1 MNIGIF
7 TDTYFP
13 QINGV
18 ATSSLVLKKQLE
30 KLGHKVYI
38 FTTADSEAEED
49 STVFRVPGIPLSFL
63 PTHRLAL
70 LPPPRLLLKIRELD
84 LDIVHTQSE
93 FSMGILG
100 HFVAKACDIPHVH
113 TFHTMYVHYVHYVA
127 NGNLISPAMVKHFL
141 RVFCNSADL
150 IVAPNEKARD
160 GLIDYGVKRPIRIIP
175 TGIDFTPFTPDINS
189 ADAVSELKADLGVP
203 QDCPT
208 VVTVGRLS
216 KEKSA
221 DVILNGFEKVLKAVP
236 RARLIVVGG
245 GPALEDLQEQAVSL
259 NISDKVIFTGF
270 VSWNDV
276 GRYYQLGDVFV
287 SASTTETQGL
297 TYFEAMAAHVPVAAK
312 NDPSIHNLIAN
323 RVTGFLFD
331 KDEELPSLLC
341 DVLADKA
348 MRLSVSAAAY
358 QSIRPLSAGN
368 FGKSIARLYHEV
380 IYCCPEPH
388 RFSSPEVV
396 CNVLYQ
402 KTKERT

>member
-18 ATSSLVLKKQLE
+18 ATSSLVLKKELE

-38 FTTADSEAEED
+38 FTTADSKAEAD
-49 STVFRVPGIPLSFL
+49 PTVFRVPGIPLSFL

-84 LDIVHTQSE
+84 LDIVHTQTE

-113 TFHTMYVHYVHYVA
+113 TFHTMYVHYVHYIA
-127 NGNLISPAMVKHFL
+127 GGHLISPNMVKYFL
-141 RVFCNSADL
+141 RVFCNSTNL
-150 IVAPNEKARD
+150 IVAPNAKARD
-160 GLIDYGVKRPIRIIP
+160 SLIDYGVKRPIRIIP
-175 TGIDFTPFTPDINS
+175 TGIDFKPFIPDNNLVE
-189 ADAVSELKADLGVP
+189 AVSELKSDLGIP
-203 QDCPT
+203 QDYPT

-216 KEKSA
+216 KEKSV
-221 DVILNGFEKVLKAVP
+221 DVILDGFAKLLKVVP
-236 RARLIVVGG
+236 QACLIVVGG
-245 GPALEDLQEQAVSL
+245 GPALESLQEQAAFL
-259 NISDKVIFTGF
+259 DISDKVIFTGF

-276 GRYYQLGDVFV
+276 GKYYQLGDVFV

-297 TYFEAMAAHVPVAAK
+297 TYFEAMAAHVPVIAK
-312 NDPSIHNLIAN
+312 NDPSTNDLIKN

-331 KDEELPSLLC
+331 NDEELPSLLY
-341 DVLADKA
+341 DVLGDKA
-348 MRLSVSAAAY
+348 IRRSVSGAAY
-358 QSIRPLSAGN
+358 KSISPLSAGN
-368 FGKSIARLYHEV
+368 FGKCIERLYNEV
-380 IYCCPEPH
+380 VCHYPETYI
-388 RFSSPEVV
+388 FSSPEVV

-402 KTKERT
+402 KTHERY